1 MTEQIRQ
8 YQQELQSYIGAM
20 TLGQEEERRRL
31 ARELLDG
38 RTLTGRDTLDMPG
51 VITVN
56 SAEAYQESCICG
68 LGIIQA
74 PAAGV
79 RHLIEASL
87 LVEVAPDLRAEPM
100 PVSLVYVQRRNLSR
114 RVQVFMSWVAEVM
127 KPHCDTVSH

>member
-1 MTEQIRQ
+1 LED
-8 YQQELQSYIGAM
+8 
-20 TLGQEEERRRL
+20 L
-31 ARELLDG
+31 ANHQLIHYVGTFGSRPMGFEYRDG
-38 RTLTGRDTLDMPG
+38 SGYRTLDMSS

-56 SAEAYQESCICG
+56 SAEAYQESCLAG

-79 RHLIEASL
+79 RHLIEANL

-114 RVQVFMSWVAEVM
+114 RVQVLMSWVAEVM
-127 KPHCDTVSH
+127 KPHCDTVS